1 MMMNSPLYMVNG
13 KRCKTQKEYRNE
25 LRNSQF
31 SNAYKP
37 WSQELD
43 WALLSLKNEMS
54 ITELALLFKRKRG
67 AIFSR
72 LRKLEERG
80 ITQEVEEIGNQAKG
94 NDSIFELIIKGV
106 HPLTGEI
113 LSEESIW
120 MHSSIQNDL
129 KALLKK

>member
-1 MMMNSPLYMVNG
+1 MNSPLYMVNG
-13 KRCKTQKEYRNE
+13 KRCETQKEYRNE

-31 SNAYKP
+31 SNAYMP
-37 WSQELD
+37 WSQEDD

-54 ITELALLFKRKRG
+54 VTELTLLFKRKRG

-72 LRKLEERG
+72 LRRLEEQG
-80 ITQEVEEIGNQAKG
+80 ITQEVEEIGNKAKG

-113 LSEESIW
+113 LSEDSIW
-120 MHSSIQNDL
+120 MHPSIQSDL
-129 KALLKK
+129 KAILKK

>member
-1 MMMNSPLYMVNG
+1 MESG
-13 KRCKTQKEYRNE
+13 
-25 LRNSQF
+25 
-31 SNAYKP
+31 
-37 WSQELD
+37 
-43 WALLSLKNEMS
+43 ALLSLKNEMS

-120 MHSSIQNDL
+120 MHPSIQNDL
-129 KALLKK
+129 KAILKK